1 MSSPAKFP
9 SVIRILPAAG
19 LVVLLTAPTGCA
31 GDGIRGMLPWGGK
44 KDYQPLETQ
53 QAAEKATDE
62 EPQEAAAETARPAA
76 KTAAQTS
83 GSAPAAKRSSWSP
96 FGRSGSSREDTAA
109 AKNTDAEPKPGL
121 FRNPFRRT
129 AARPAD
135 PFVETAGEDAP
146 GDAEN
151 EAEEG
156 STSAETVKKST
167 APTARATGG
176 RQPVATAGKVQR
188 ASGGRAAGP
197 PATETETETETN
209 LEAETEFTGETDF
222 AAAERADA
230 DAAADALLKR
240 METGAVTNPVRRT
253 TRAAAVAADRTRTA
267 VDRSVNAV
275 AELGGELA
283 EEELT
288 ADTAAEPLIRR
299 ASPTRQIT
307 RTAAAV
313 EEQKLQELDALISGS
328 SARAARSASKVT
340 SAALQKTE
348 TAAGKVQA
356 AKSAVQRSAKTH
368 EDSALR
374 EFDELTGRVAETDQS
389 ARSAVRRSIRQ
400 TAELTEDLEFS
411 MEEPTEDAEPMG
423 DMEPVADSELMAD
436 SESMEDMDA
445 AAAEESAESPD
456 SADLADDTEP
466 VVEDEFPTEPAEEQR
481 VVPRVQPRTRRAPD
495 SAAAPAALRS
505 KAPGDGFEWQSGSKT
520 GAGSKTVQGG
530 AAAKPRVTRPAT
542 LTREVAEPAGDLEQ
556 VEEWLSSPV
565 SAPTPPKS
573 QQRPIRRSSWSDPFV
588 QAEDAEAADSQD
600 DSVSGGSEEMQ
611 LDESFGPSGEL
622 PELPEPPEAA
632 AGLAV
637 PAGAAE
643 SGAEPGVPQSV
654 FSRLSPVSWVILSV
668 GTVCILALLFFP
680 SRRKAG
686 TNGTAV
692 IPA

>member
-1 MSSPAKFP
+1 
-9 SVIRILPAAG
+9 
-19 LVVLLTAPTGCA
+19 
-31 GDGIRGMLPWGGK
+31 
-44 KDYQPLETQ
+44 
-53 QAAEKATDE
+53 
-62 EPQEAAAETARPAA
+62 
-76 KTAAQTS
+76 
-83 GSAPAAKRSSWSP
+83 
-96 FGRSGSSREDTAA
+96 
-109 AKNTDAEPKPGL
+109 
-121 FRNPFRRT
+121 
-129 AARPAD
+129 
-135 PFVETAGEDAP
+135 
-146 GDAEN
+146 
-151 EAEEG
+151 
-156 STSAETVKKST
+156 
-167 APTARATGG
+167 
-176 RQPVATAGKVQR
+176 
-188 ASGGRAAGP
+188 
-197 PATETETETETN
+197 
-209 LEAETEFTGETDF
+209 
-222 AAAERADA
+222 
-230 DAAADALLKR
+230 
-240 METGAVTNPVRRT
+240 TGAVTNPVRRT

-299 ASPTRQIT
+299 GSPTRRIT

-466 VVEDEFPTEPAEEQR
+466 VVGDEFPTEPAEEQR

-588 QAEDAEAADSQD
+588 QSEDADAADSQD
-600 DSVSGGSEEMQ
+600 DSVSGGAEEMQ

-622 PELPEPPEAA
+622 PEPPEAA
-632 AGLAV
+632 AGLSV

-643 SGAEPGVPQSV
+643 SAAEPGVPQSV